1 MEGTFANHQKII
13 IFVSMKQFPV
23 VISILLAL
31 ASCSPDKEAMRER
44 LAYVSQCN
52 RADTLFNEAW
62 LPTVDSLV
70 SYFDRHGNA
79 NERMTAHYLQGR
91 VHHDMGDAPQA
102 LAYYRDATNHADT
115 TDMDC
120 DFKTLS
126 RIYGQMALLFHR
138 QRTPTLEIQYARLA
152 EWMAYRAD
160 DTLSAIVF
168 SCAVAGAYDMLNMED
183 SVLSI
188 NETAARLFRLHGR
201 EDLASSSLAMNIWIH
216 VKRHDASHAKALMD
230 DYECNSGFFDK
241 EGNITTGKEIY
252 YSVKGQYY
260 QITGK
265 LDSARFYYR
274 KLLGYSTTNPDYKE
288 SAYHGLMD
296 VYRQLGKVDSIT
308 KYASLYADANDS
320 AIVRHSSEEL
330 VRTQSLYN
338 YNEKQKLADQKALEA
353 ERYKNTLFIVIGISV
368 IVITTLLRWWE
379 IHRRKTFVELGET
392 NARYAN
398 AILQYNQLREDLD
411 ASVKDYSK
419 YRMSKE
425 QELEK
430 LKTILS
436 TFQDDKTMP
445 EHWDLEDAILGSPIV
460 ARFHQLAVKLA
471 IPSEKEWEDLFCL
484 LHECIPSF
492 YNYINEN
499 RFSLTD
505 YEKKAS
511 MLIRLRFI
519 PSELAVLLGLSKQRV
534 SNIRRDINRKLFR
547 TNGTK
552 MLDVHIRRL

>member
-79 NERMTAHYLQGR
+79 NERMKAHYLQGR
-91 VHHDMGDAPQA
+91 IYHDMGDAPQA
-102 LAYYRDATNHADT
+102 LACYRDAANAADT
-115 TDMDC
+115 TDQYC
-120 DFKTLS
+120 DLKTLS

-152 EWMAYRAD
+152 ERVAYRAE

-168 SCAVAGAYDMLNMED
+168 SCGVAGAYDMLNMED

-201 EDLASSSLAMNIWIH
+201 EDLAASSLAMNIWIH
-216 VKRHDASHAKALMD
+216 VKRHDASHAKAIMD
-230 DYECNSGFFDK
+230 DYEGKSGFFDK
-241 EGNITTGKEIY
+241 EGNIAAGKEIY

-265 LDSARFYYR
+265 LDFAGFYYR
-274 KLLGYSTTNPDYKE
+274 KLLGYGITNPDYKE

-296 VYRQLGKVDSIT
+296 VYHQLGKEDSIT
-308 KYASLYADANDS
+308 KYASLYADATDS
-320 AIVRHSSEEL
+320 TIVRHSSEEL
-330 VRTQSLYN
+330 VRMQSLYN

-353 ERYKNTLFIVIGISV
+353 ERYKNTIFVVIGISV

-379 IHRRKTFVELGET
+379 IRRRKALVELGET

-398 AILQYNQLREDLD
+398 AISQYNQLREDLE
-411 ASVKDYSK
+411 ASIKDYSK

-436 TFQDDKTMP
+436 TFQDDETMP
-445 EHWDLEDAILGSPIV
+445 EHWDLESAILGSPIV
-460 ARFHQLAVKLA
+460 ARFHQLAVKLV
-471 IPSEKEWEDLFCL
+471 IPSEKEWEDLYCL
-484 LHECIPSF
+484 LHERIPSF

-505 YEKKAS
+505 YERKAS

-519 PSELAVLLGLSKQRV
+519 PSELAVLLDLSKQRV